1 MKRFLACLLV
11 LMTLCPAAG
20 AEWIPSQEYDEAY
33 FQFTGEIAHEAV
45 VLCQSLTVRAAPSFD
60 AEAVLTLESGEP
72 FLTNQTRDGWL
83 NVLREDG
90 EKGWVRAE
98 YVLEHPSFLR
108 LTETTRAFAFDGEDA
123 PTVGLLD
130 AGTTLPIIR
139 RSPEGYVIS
148 LRGAAAW
155 IPRAQEAL
163 PNTIDWPVIEQAEL
177 RNNAVSGGDAPQ
189 RLSISAPQRIAAL
202 MAILSD
208 TTPRES
214 AAGCPF
220 GLTLLILTAS
230 DGRQLAVD
238 VAADD
243 CCIFR
248 MDGRDYSYAV
258 SRDDRDSG
266 MLLRLFL
273 GGE

>member
-1 MKRFLACLLV
+1 MKRFLACLLA

-20 AEWIPSQEYDEAY
+20 AEWIPSQEYDEGY
-33 FQFTGEIAHEAV
+33 YQFTGQIAHEAV
-45 VLCQSLTVRAAPSFD
+45 VLCQSLTVRSAPSFD
-60 AEAVLTLESGEP
+60 AEAVLTLENGET
-72 FLTNQTRDGWL
+72 FLTNQTTDGWL

-98 YVLEHPSFLR
+98 YVLENPSFLR
-108 LTETTRAFAFDGEDA
+108 LTEPTRAFAFDGEDA

-130 AGTTLPIIR
+130 AGTTLPIIH
-139 RSPEGYVIS
+139 RSREGYVVS

-155 IPRAQEAL
+155 IPREHEAL
-163 PNTIDWPVIEQAEL
+163 PSNIAWPAIEQAEL

-189 RLSISAPQRIAAL
+189 RLTISDPQRLDAL

-230 DGRQLAVD
+230 DGRQLVVD

-248 MDGRDYSYAV
+248 MDGQDYSYAV
-258 SRDDRDSG
+258 SRNDRDSG

-273 GGE
+273 VGE

>member
-1 MKRFLACLLV
+1 MKRLLACLLV
-11 LMTLCPAAG
+11 LLMLCPTAG

-33 FQFTGEIAHEAV
+33 YQYTGLIAHEAV
-45 VLCQSLTVRAAPSFD
+45 VLCETLTVRAAPRFD
-60 AEAVLTLESGEP
+60 ASAVLTLENGET
-72 FLTNQTRDGWL
+72 FLTSQETDGWL

-98 YVLEHPSFLR
+98 YVLENPSYLR
-108 LTETTRAFAFDGEDA
+108 LTETTRAYADDEADA
-123 PTVGLLD
+123 PTVALLD
-130 AGTTLPIIR
+130 AGTKLPIIR
-139 RSPEGYVIS
+139 RSPTGYVVS

-155 IPRAQEAL
+155 IPRAQE
-163 PNTIDWPVIEQAEL
+163 NTAEAIAWPAITQAEL

-189 RLSISAPQRIAAL
+189 CLTMTDPQRIAEL

-208 TTPRES
+208 SALRES

-220 GLTLLILTAS
+220 GLTLLILTTG
-230 DGRQLAVD
+230 DGQQLVVD

-248 MDGRDYSYAV
+248 MNGQDYSYAV
-258 SRDDRDSG
+258 SRGDRDSG

-273 GGE
+273 GNS